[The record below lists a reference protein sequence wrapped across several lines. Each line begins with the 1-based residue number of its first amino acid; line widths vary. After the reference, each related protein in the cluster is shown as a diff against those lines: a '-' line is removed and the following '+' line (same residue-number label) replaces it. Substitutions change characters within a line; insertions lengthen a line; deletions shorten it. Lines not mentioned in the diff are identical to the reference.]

1 MANSPAPGA
10 RRGVRELVLPG
21 ADVNVEVVGFP
32 GVFGATV
39 EWRPGRP
46 QRQKVLAELGADLHT
61 AGVTGWPS
69 LLAAASTNDMEMAA
83 LLLRLGAYRTL
94 RPGIDD
100 DASPLEEAR
109 RACAKDSAKLLKEA
123 ANDEDS

>member
-1 MANSPAPGA
+1 
-10 RRGVRELVLPG
+10 VRELVLTG

-69 LLAAASTNDMEMAA
+69 LLAAASTNDVEMAA
-83 LLLRLGAYRTL
+83 LLRLGAYRTL

-100 DASPLEEAR
+100 DATPLEEAR
-109 RACAKDSAKLLKEA
+109 RACAKDSAKLLMGA
-123 ANDEDS
+123 ANDENS